1 VKAAAAAALAAG
13 KAAAA
18 GASHLQQQQHQRGVV
33 QQSLLDPEHL
43 IVQGLGGAFLHPTH
57 VFSYSRFACLED
69 EAAAATAAT
78 YSTGAAAGARR

>member
-1 VKAAAAAALAAG
+1 
-13 KAAAA
+13 
-18 GASHLQQQQHQRGVV
+18 V